1 MANGSVLTIYGE
13 VEIIMTI
20 GDRDIPMHAMVADS
34 VRTGPLGLREIL
46 GENQE
51 KHSNAALCMVLVEN

>member
-13 VEIIMTI
+13 VEIIMTT

-34 VRTGPLGLREIL
+34 GPGPLGLREIF
-46 GENQE
+46 GENIE
-51 KHSNAALCMVLVEN
+51 KHLNAALCMVLVEN